1 MRFIKATYHL
11 ETKTVEYEAGDGT
24 RLLKT
29 AGTLNWRFN
38 NPGNIMALP
47 DASKQKGRIG
57 AGTVY
62 NPKKNTFAIF
72 SSIEAGEREKCALLK
87 RKYRNNTISEM
98 MSQYAPETAGNDP
111 VAYSNFISSESGVAN
126 EKKISD
132 LNDNEFGK
140 VVDAISKKEGG
151 LRAGTEKWVYVT
163 NLTVSDG
170 SRPVA
175 DVPFKVTLGST
186 SYEWKTD
193 AYGKLKTIIHTKQGM
208 AIVVKYTNSAG
219 KEDVVYS
226 AVAGDETKN
235 ILLTR
240 NFSQFSAKTLAENPK
255 VPREK
260 SAQKPIEYIVMSGDS
275 LSKIAERYK
284 TSTDEIAK
292 NNNIK
297 DVSKIFPGQHLTIY
311 GVNTNGSSSYIVA
324 PGDTLQKIAA
334 QNGTTVDELARRNN
348 IADLNKIYPGQSILI
363 SNDAN
368 YSKGSSPVSAA
379 DKHAPKPQ
387 PPDSG
392 TSSNVQSV
400 NLDKKTLESV
410 GSKKSD
416 KPIAL
421 LPHDQREAPWMAIAI
436 REVTE
441 WHGTG
446 EKKITDNYHNLTG
459 SKASLGN
466 TAWCASF
473 ANYCLK
479 ETGYDYSRSFT
490 KSSQFPVYDKTKFI
504 EIKNP
509 VYGALMVF
517 RTYVES
523 SDEFTGNGHVT
534 FVYGKTS
541 NGDIAG
547 LGGNQ
552 GGKAYGGGTIKL
564 SMYSTTKPTSR
575 FRMTV
580 RKKAETPVYQKF
592 YKYYIPVAYKE
603 YYSKISAELPI
614 VDVDDVNNNLFGFDS
629 KTKSVKDEG
638 GGR

>member
-1 MRFIKATYHL
+1 MRFVKATYHL

-62 NPKKNTFAIF
+62 NPKENTFAIF

-111 VAYSNFISSESGVAN
+111 VAYSNFISSESGVAKD
-126 EKKISD
+126 KKISD
-132 LNDNEFGK
+132 LDDNEFGK

-151 LRAGTEKWVYVT
+151 LKAGTEKWVYVT

-186 SYEWKTD
+186 SYDWKTD

-240 NFSQFSAKTLAENPK
+240 NFSQFSAKTLAETPK

-260 SAQKPIEYIVMSGDS
+260 STQKPIEYIVMSGDS
-275 LSKIAERYK
+275 LSKIAERYR
-284 TSTDEIAK
+284 TSIDEIAK

-297 DVSKIFPGQHLTIY
+297 DMSKIFPGQHLTIY
-311 GVNTNGSSSYIVA
+311 GANTNGPTIYIVA
-324 PGDTLQKIAA
+324 PGDTLAKIAEK
-334 QNGTTVDELARRNN
+334 NGANVDDIARQNN
-348 IADLNKIYPGQSILI
+348 ISDPNKIYPGQSISI
-363 SNDAN
+363 NKNGSNTAGETDKSTVNPPASN
-368 YSKGSSPVSAA
+368 TVSK
-379 DKHAPKPQ
+379 Q
-387 PPDSG
+387 PPQNKDVN
-392 TSSNVQSV
+392 SN
-400 NLDKKTLESV
+400 KKTLESV
-410 GSKKSD
+410 GGKNSGN
-416 KPIAL
+416 PIAL
-421 LPHDQREAPWMAIAI
+421 LPHDQREAPWMAVAF
-436 REVTE
+436 EE
-441 WHGTG
+441 G
-446 EKKITDNYHNLTG
+446 ETRWKWGQVKEGDGGINYHKKTG
-459 SKASLGN
+459 INMSSMVGN
-466 TAWCASF
+466 SNPWCASF
-473 ANYCLK
+473 VNYCLK
-479 ETGYDYSRSFT
+479 ESGYSTSGSA
-490 KSSQFPVYDKTKFI
+490 SSQSFSKNKNFI
-504 EIKNP
+504 KISEPI
-509 VYGALMVF
+509 YGAIVVL
-517 RTYVES
+517 RKKGSWT
-523 SDEFTGNGHVT
+523 GHVA
-534 FVYGKTS
+534 FIYCLFEDGEIGV
-541 NGDIAG
+541 

-552 GGKAYGGGTIKL
+552 GDSVTINPLYQVYINGRLHYELIGFYVPKPYYAYAQTMISSAVNKKTTI
-564 SMYSTTKPTSR
+564 SN
-575 FRMTV
+575 
-580 RKKAETPVYQKF
+580 
-592 YKYYIPVAYKE
+592 I
-603 YYSKISAELPI
+603 AELREILGANQPSNE
-614 VDVDDVNNNLFGFDS
+614 D
-629 KTKSVKDEG
+629 
-638 GGR
+638 GRTR

>member
-62 NPKKNTFAIF
+62 NPKENTFAIF
-72 SSIEAGEREKCALLK
+72 SSIEAGEREKCALLR
-87 RKYRNNTISEM
+87 RKYRNDTISEM

-111 VAYSNFISSESGVAN
+111 VAYANFISSESGVAKD
-126 EKKISD
+126 KKISD
-132 LNDNEFGK
+132 LNDKEFGK

-151 LRAGTEKWVYVT
+151 LKAGTEKWVYVT

-170 SRPVA
+170 SRPIA
-175 DVPFKVTLGST
+175 NVPFKVTLGST

-193 AYGKLKTIIHTKQGM
+193 VYGKLKTIIHTKQGM
-208 AIVVKYTNSAG
+208 VIVVKYTNSAG

-240 NFSQFSAKTLAENPK
+240 NFSQFSAKTLAETPK

-260 SAQKPIEYIVMSGDS
+260 SALKPIDYIVMPGDS
-275 LSKIAERYK
+275 LSKIAKRYK

-311 GVNTNGSSSYIVA
+311 GAKTNSPLIYIVV
-324 PGDTLQKIAA
+324 PGDTLAKIAA
-334 QNGTTVDELARRNN
+334 QYGVTVDELARWNN
-348 IADLNKIYPGQSILI
+348 IVDLNKIYPGQSILI

-368 YSKGSSPVSAA
+368 CSKGSSLVLVS
-379 DKHAPKPQ
+379 DKQAPKPQ
-387 PPDSG
+387 PPVSR
-392 TSSNVQSV
+392 TSPNVQSV

-459 SKASLGN
+459 SKGSLGS

-575 FRMTV
+575 FSMTV
-580 RKKAETPVYQKF
+580 RKKRKLLCIKNFINIIYLSRIKNIIQKIQRN
-592 YKYYIPVAYKE
+592 Y
-603 YYSKISAELPI
+603 L
-614 VDVDDVNNNLFGFDS
+614 
-629 KTKSVKDEG
+629 
-638 GGR
+638 

>member
-11 ETKTVEYEAGDGT
+11 ETKTVEYEASDGT

-62 NPKKNTFAIF
+62 NPKENTFAIF
-72 SSIEAGEREKCALLK
+72 SSIEAGEREKCALLR
-87 RKYRNNTISEM
+87 RKYRNDTISEM

-111 VAYSNFISSESGVAN
+111 VAYANFISSESGVAKD
-126 EKKISD
+126 KKISD
-132 LNDNEFGK
+132 LNDKEFGK

-151 LRAGTEKWVYVT
+151 LKAGTEKWVYVT

-170 SRPVA
+170 SRPIA
-175 DVPFKVTLGST
+175 NVPFKVTLGST

-193 AYGKLKTIIHTKQGM
+193 VYGKLKTIIHTKQGM
-208 AIVVKYTNSAG
+208 VIVVKYTNSAG

-240 NFSQFSAKTLAENPK
+240 NFSQFSAKTLAETPK

-260 SAQKPIEYIVMSGDS
+260 SALKPIDYIVMPGDS

-284 TSTDEIAK
+284 TNTDEIAK

-311 GVNTNGSSSYIVA
+311 GAKTNSPLIYIVV
-324 PGDTLQKIAA
+324 PGDTLAKIAA
-334 QNGTTVDELARRNN
+334 QYGVTVDELARWNN
-348 IADLNKIYPGQSILI
+348 IVDLNKIYPGQSILI

-368 YSKGSSPVSAA
+368 CSKGSSPVLVS
-379 DKHAPKPQ
+379 DKQAPKPQ
-387 PPDSG
+387 PPVSR
-392 TSSNVQSV
+392 TSPNVQSV

-459 SKASLGN
+459 SKGSLGS

-575 FRMTV
+575 FSMTV
-580 RKKAETPVYQKF
+580 RKKRKLLCIKNFINIIYLSRIKNIIQKIQRN
-592 YKYYIPVAYKE
+592 Y
-603 YYSKISAELPI
+603 L
-614 VDVDDVNNNLFGFDS
+614 
-629 KTKSVKDEG
+629 
-638 GGR
+638 

>member
-62 NPKKNTFAIF
+62 NPKENTFAIF
-72 SSIEAGEREKCALLK
+72 SSIEAGEREKCALLR
-87 RKYRNNTISEM
+87 RKYRNDTISEM

-111 VAYSNFISSESGVAN
+111 VAYANFISSESGVAKD
-126 EKKISD
+126 KKISD
-132 LNDNEFGK
+132 LNDKEFGK

-151 LRAGTEKWVYVT
+151 LKAGTEKWVYVT

-170 SRPVA
+170 SRPIA
-175 DVPFKVTLGST
+175 NVPFKVTLGST

-193 AYGKLKTIIHTKQGM
+193 VYGKLKTIIHTKQGM
-208 AIVVKYTNSAG
+208 VIVVKYTNSAG

-226 AVAGDETKN
+226 AVAGDEMKN

-240 NFSQFSAKTLAENPK
+240 NFSQFSAKTLAETPK

-260 SAQKPIEYIVMSGDS
+260 SALKPIDYIVMPGDS

-311 GVNTNGSSSYIVA
+311 GAKTNSPLIYIVV
-324 PGDTLQKIAA
+324 PGDTLAKIAA
-334 QNGTTVDELARRNN
+334 QYGVTVDELARWNN
-348 IADLNKIYPGQSILI
+348 IVDLNKIYPGQSILI

-368 YSKGSSPVSAA
+368 CSKGSSPVLVS
-379 DKHAPKPQ
+379 DKQAPKPQ
-387 PPDSG
+387 PPVSR
-392 TSSNVQSV
+392 TSPNVQSV

-459 SKASLGN
+459 SKGSLGS

-575 FRMTV
+575 FSMTV
-580 RKKAETPVYQKF
+580 RKKRKLLCIKNFINIIYLSRIKNIIQKIQRN
-592 YKYYIPVAYKE
+592 Y
-603 YYSKISAELPI
+603 L
-614 VDVDDVNNNLFGFDS
+614 
-629 KTKSVKDEG
+629 
-638 GGR
+638 

>member
-1 MRFIKATYHL
+1 MKFVKASYHL
-11 ETKTVEYEAGDGT
+11 KTKTVEYEAGDGT
-24 RLLKT
+24 RLLKIGG
-29 AGTLNWRFN
+29 ALSWRFN
-38 NPGNIMALP
+38 NPGNIIALP
-47 DASKQKGRIG
+47 NASRQKGRIG

-62 NPKKNTFAIF
+62 NPKKNTFVIF
-72 SSIEAGEREKCALLK
+72 SSIEIGEREKCALLK
-87 RKYRNNTISEM
+87 RKYKDNTISEM
-98 MSQYAPETAGNDP
+98 MLQYAPESAGNDP
-111 VAYSNFISSESGVAN
+111 VAYANFISSESGVSKD
-126 EKKISD
+126 KKISD
-132 LNDNEFGK
+132 LNVNEFDK
-140 VVDAISKKEGG
+140 VVAAISKKEGG
-151 LRAGTEKWVYVT
+151 LKPGTEKWVYVT
-163 NLTVSDG
+163 NVTVSDG

-186 SYEWKTD
+186 TYEWKTD
-193 AYGKLKTIIHTKQGM
+193 AYGKLKTIIHTEQGM
-208 AIVVKYTNSAG
+208 AIILKYTNSAG
-219 KEDVVYS
+219 KEDIVYS
-226 AVAGDETKN
+226 AVARDETKN

-260 SAQKPIEYIVMSGDS
+260 STQKPIEYIVMSGDS

-311 GVNTNGSSSYIVA
+311 GGNTSSPSVYIVS
-324 PGDTLQKIAA
+324 PGDTLTKIAA
-334 QNGTTVDELARRNN
+334 QNGTTVDELARENN
-348 IADLNKIYPGQSILI
+348 ISDPNKIYLGQSIFI
-363 SNDAN
+363 STITED
-368 YSKGSSPVSAA
+368 SKASNPVSSSDKQALKPEHSVKKSPV
-379 DKHAPKPQ
+379 
-387 PPDSG
+387 
-392 TSSNVQSV
+392 
-400 NLDKKTLESV
+400 NLNKKILESV
-410 GSKKSD
+410 GSKNSD
-416 KPIAL
+416 EPIAL

-436 REVTE
+436 REVIE

-446 EKKITDNYHNLTG
+446 EKEITDNYHKLMG
-459 SKASLGN
+459 SKASLGS

-479 ETGYDYSRSFT
+479 EAGYDYSKSFT
-490 KSSQFPVYDKTKFI
+490 KSSQFPVYDKTKFV

-517 RTYVES
+517 RTYIES

-541 NGDIAG
+541 NGDITG

-552 GGKAYGGGTIKL
+552 GGKTYGGGTIKL

-575 FRMTV
+575 FKMTV

-603 YYSKISAELPI
+603 YHSKISVELPL
-614 VDVDDVNNNLFGFDS
+614 VDVDDVNKNLFGFDS
-629 KTKSVKDEG
+629 ETKSANDEG

>member
-62 NPKKNTFAIF
+62 NPKENTFAIF
-72 SSIEAGEREKCALLK
+72 SSIEAGEREKCALLR
-87 RKYRNNTISEM
+87 RKYRNDTISEM

-111 VAYSNFISSESGVAN
+111 VAYANFISSESGVAKD
-126 EKKISD
+126 KKISD
-132 LNDNEFGK
+132 LNDKEFSK

-151 LRAGTEKWVYVT
+151 LKAGTEKWVYVT

-170 SRPVA
+170 SRPIA
-175 DVPFKVTLGST
+175 NVPFKVTLGST

-193 AYGKLKTIIHTKQGM
+193 VYGKLKTIIHTKQGM
-208 AIVVKYTNSAG
+208 VIVVKYTNSAG

-240 NFSQFSAKTLAENPK
+240 NFSQFSAKTLAETPK

-260 SAQKPIEYIVMSGDS
+260 SALKPIDYIVMPGDS

-311 GVNTNGSSSYIVA
+311 GAKTNSPLIYIVV
-324 PGDTLQKIAA
+324 PGDTLAKIAA
-334 QNGTTVDELARRNN
+334 QYGVTVDELARWNN
-348 IADLNKIYPGQSILI
+348 IVDLNKIYPGQSILI

-368 YSKGSSPVSAA
+368 CSKGSSPVLVS
-379 DKHAPKPQ
+379 DKQAPKPQ
-387 PPDSG
+387 PPVSR
-392 TSSNVQSV
+392 TSPNVQSV

-459 SKASLGN
+459 SKGSLGS

-575 FRMTV
+575 FSMTV
-580 RKKAETPVYQKF
+580 RKKRKFLCIKNFINIIYLSRIKNIIQKIQRN
-592 YKYYIPVAYKE
+592 Y
-603 YYSKISAELPI
+603 L
-614 VDVDDVNNNLFGFDS
+614 
-629 KTKSVKDEG
+629 
-638 GGR
+638 

>member
-1 MRFIKATYHL
+1 MRFVKATYHL

-47 DASKQKGRIG
+47 DAGKQKGRIG

-62 NPKKNTFAIF
+62 NPKENTFAIF
-72 SSIEAGEREKCALLK
+72 SSMEVGEREKCALLK
-87 RKYRNNTISEM
+87 RKYRDNTISEM
-98 MSQYAPETAGNDP
+98 MSQYAPEAAGNDP
-111 VAYSNFISSESGVAN
+111 VAYANFISSESGIAKD
-126 EKKISD
+126 KKISD

-151 LRAGTEKWVYVT
+151 LKPGTEKWVYVT
-163 NLTVSDG
+163 NVTVSDG

-193 AYGKLKTIIHTKQGM
+193 AYGKLKTIIHMKQGM
-208 AIVVKYTNSAG
+208 VIVIRYTNPNG
-219 KEDVVYS
+219 KEDIVYS
-226 AVAGDETKN
+226 AVAGNETKN
-235 ILLTR
+235 IMLTR
-240 NFSQFSAKTLAENPK
+240 NFSQFSAKTLAETPK

-260 SAQKPIEYIVMSGDS
+260 SVQKPIEYIVMSGDS

-297 DVSKIFPGQHLTIY
+297 DVSKIFPGQSLTIY
-311 GVNTNGSSSYIVA
+311 GANINSCSLYIVS
-324 PGDTLQKIAA
+324 PGDTLAKIAA
-334 QNGTTVDELARRNN
+334 ESGTTVDELARWNN
-348 IADLNKIYPGQSILI
+348 IADINKIYPGQSIFI
-363 SNDAN
+363 SNITEDSKASN
-368 YSKGSSPVSAA
+368 SVSSSDKQTIKPEYSVKKSPV
-379 DKHAPKPQ
+379 
-387 PPDSG
+387 
-392 TSSNVQSV
+392 
-400 NLDKKTLESV
+400 NLNKKILESV
-410 GSKKSD
+410 GSKNSD

-421 LPHDQREAPWMAIAI
+421 LPHAQREAPWMAIAI
-436 REVTE
+436 REVIE

-446 EKKITDNYHNLTG
+446 EKEITDNYHKLME
-459 SKASLGN
+459 SKASMGS

-479 ETGYDYSRSFT
+479 EAGYDYSLSFT

-517 RTYVES
+517 RTYVELT
-523 SDEFTGNGHVT
+523 DEFTGNGHVT

-564 SMYSTTKPTSR
+564 SMFSTTKPTSR
-575 FRMTV
+575 FKMTV
-580 RKKAETPVYQKF
+580 RKIEATPVYQKF

-603 YYSKISAELPI
+603 FHSKISVELPL
-614 VDVDDVNNNLFGFDS
+614 VDVDDVNKNLFGFDS
-629 KTKSVKDEG
+629 ETKSANDEG
-638 GGR
+638 GSR

>member
-1 MRFIKATYHL
+1 MRFVKATYHL

-62 NPKKNTFAIF
+62 NPKENTFAIF

-111 VAYSNFISSESGVAN
+111 VAYSNFISSESGVAKD
-126 EKKISD
+126 KKISD
-132 LNDNEFGK
+132 LDDNEFGK

-151 LRAGTEKWVYVT
+151 LKAGTEKWVYVT

-240 NFSQFSAKTLAENPK
+240 NFSQFSAKTLAETPK

-260 SAQKPIEYIVMSGDS
+260 STQKPIEYIVMSGDS

-297 DVSKIFPGQHLTIY
+297 DVSKIFPGQNLTIY
-311 GVNTNGSSSYIVA
+311 GANTNSPSIYIVL
-324 PGDTLQKIAA
+324 PGDTLAKIAEK
-334 QNGTTVDELARRNN
+334 NGASVDDIARQNN
-348 IADLNKIYPGQSILI
+348 ISDPNKIYPGQSISI
-363 SNDAN
+363 IKNGSNTAGESEKSAVNPPASKTVRKKPLQNKEVNAN
-368 YSKGSSPVSAA
+368 
-379 DKHAPKPQ
+379 
-387 PPDSG
+387 
-392 TSSNVQSV
+392 
-400 NLDKKTLESV
+400 KKTLESV
-410 GSKKSD
+410 GGKNSGN
-416 KPIAL
+416 PIAL
-421 LPHDQREAPWMAIAI
+421 LPHDQREAPWMAVAF
-436 REVTE
+436 EE
-441 WHGTG
+441 G
-446 EKKITDNYHNLTG
+446 ETRWKWGRVKEGDGGINYHKKTG
-459 SKASLGN
+459 INMSSMVGN
-466 TAWCASF
+466 SNPWCASF
-473 ANYCLK
+473 INYCLK
-479 ETGYDYSRSFT
+479 ESGYSTSGSA
-490 KSSQFPVYDKTKFI
+490 SSQSFSKNKNFI
-504 EIKNP
+504 KVSQPI
-509 VYGALMVF
+509 YGAIVVL
-517 RTYVES
+517 RKKGSWT
-523 SDEFTGNGHVT
+523 GHVA
-534 FVYGKTS
+534 FIYCLFEDGEIGV
-541 NGDIAG
+541 

-552 GGKAYGGGTIKL
+552 GDSVTINPLYQVYINGRLHYELIGFYVPKSYYAYAQKAISSGMRK
-564 SMYSTTKPTSR
+564 TTMSN
-575 FRMTV
+575 
-580 RKKAETPVYQKF
+580 
-592 YKYYIPVAYKE
+592 I
-603 YYSKISAELPI
+603 AELRESLGA
-614 VDVDDVNNNLFGFDS
+614 NLPS
-629 KTKSVKDEG
+629 NEDE
-638 GGR
+638 RTR

>member
-11 ETKTVEYEAGDGT
+11 ETKTVEYEASDGT

-62 NPKKNTFAIF
+62 NPKENTFAIF
-72 SSIEAGEREKCALLK
+72 SSIEAGEREKCALLR
-87 RKYRNNTISEM
+87 RKYRNDTISEM

-111 VAYSNFISSESGVAN
+111 VAYANFISSESGVAKD
-126 EKKISD
+126 KKISD
-132 LNDNEFGK
+132 LNDKEFGK

-151 LRAGTEKWVYVT
+151 LKAGTEKWVYVT

-170 SRPVA
+170 SRPIA
-175 DVPFKVTLGST
+175 NVPFKVTLGST

-193 AYGKLKTIIHTKQGM
+193 VYGKLKTIIHTKQGM
-208 AIVVKYTNSAG
+208 VIVVKYTNSAG

-240 NFSQFSAKTLAENPK
+240 NFSQFSAKTLAETPK

-260 SAQKPIEYIVMSGDS
+260 SALKPIDYIVMPGDS

-311 GVNTNGSSSYIVA
+311 GAKTNSPLIYIVV
-324 PGDTLQKIAA
+324 PGDTLAKIAA
-334 QNGTTVDELARRNN
+334 QYGVTVDELARWNN
-348 IADLNKIYPGQSILI
+348 IVDLNKIYPGQSILI
-363 SNDAN
+363 SNDTN
-368 YSKGSSPVSAA
+368 CSKGSSPVLVS
-379 DKHAPKPQ
+379 DKQAPKPQ
-387 PPDSG
+387 PPVSR
-392 TSSNVQSV
+392 TSPNVQSV

-459 SKASLGN
+459 SKGSLGS

-575 FRMTV
+575 FSMTV
-580 RKKAETPVYQKF
+580 RKKRKLLCIKNFINIIYLSRIKNIIQKIQRN
-592 YKYYIPVAYKE
+592 Y
-603 YYSKISAELPI
+603 L
-614 VDVDDVNNNLFGFDS
+614 
-629 KTKSVKDEG
+629 
-638 GGR
+638 

>member
-11 ETKTVEYEAGDGT
+11 ETKTVEYEASDGT

-62 NPKKNTFAIF
+62 NPKENTFAIF
-72 SSIEAGEREKCALLK
+72 SSIEAGEREKCALLR
-87 RKYRNNTISEM
+87 RKYRNDTISEM

-111 VAYSNFISSESGVAN
+111 VAYANFISSESGVAKD
-126 EKKISD
+126 KKISD
-132 LNDNEFGK
+132 LNDKEFGK

-151 LRAGTEKWVYVT
+151 LKAGTEKWVYVT

-170 SRPVA
+170 SRPIA
-175 DVPFKVTLGST
+175 NVPFKVTLGST

-193 AYGKLKTIIHTKQGM
+193 VYGKLKTIIHTKQGM
-208 AIVVKYTNSAG
+208 VIVVKYTNSAG

-240 NFSQFSAKTLAENPK
+240 NFSQFSAKTLAETPK

-260 SAQKPIEYIVMSGDS
+260 SALKPIDYIVMPGDS

-311 GVNTNGSSSYIVA
+311 GAKTNSPLIYIVV
-324 PGDTLQKIAA
+324 PGDTLAKIAA
-334 QNGTTVDELARRNN
+334 QYGVTVDELARWNN
-348 IADLNKIYPGQSILI
+348 IVDLNKIYPGQSILI

-368 YSKGSSPVSAA
+368 CSKGSSPVLVS
-379 DKHAPKPQ
+379 DKQAPKPQ
-387 PPDSG
+387 PPVSR
-392 TSSNVQSV
+392 TSPNVQSV
-400 NLDKKTLESV
+400 NLDKKKLESV

-459 SKASLGN
+459 SKGSLGS

-575 FRMTV
+575 FSMTV
-580 RKKAETPVYQKF
+580 RKKRKLLCIKNFINIIYLSRIKNIIQKIQRN
-592 YKYYIPVAYKE
+592 Y
-603 YYSKISAELPI
+603 L
-614 VDVDDVNNNLFGFDS
+614 
-629 KTKSVKDEG
+629 
-638 GGR
+638 

>member
-1 MRFIKATYHL
+1 M
-11 ETKTVEYEAGDGT
+11 
-24 RLLKT
+24 
-29 AGTLNWRFN
+29 
-38 NPGNIMALP
+38 
-47 DASKQKGRIG
+47 
-57 AGTVY
+57 
-62 NPKKNTFAIF
+62 
-72 SSIEAGEREKCALLK
+72 
-87 RKYRNNTISEM
+87 
-98 MSQYAPETAGNDP
+98 
-111 VAYSNFISSESGVAN
+111 SESGVAQG
-126 EKKISD
+126 EKVGD
-132 LNDNEFGK
+132 LDDTKFSK
-140 VVDAISKKEGG
+140 VIKAISKKEGG
-151 LRAGTEKWVYVT
+151 LKPGTEKWVYVT
-163 NLTVSDG
+163 NVTVSDG

-193 AYGKLKTIIHTKQGM
+193 VYGKLKTIIHTKQGM
-208 AIVVKYTNSAG
+208 AIVIKYTNSSG
-219 KEDVVYS
+219 KENVVYS
-226 AVAGDETKN
+226 AIAGDETKN

-240 NFSQFSAKTLAENPK
+240 NFSQFSAKTLAETPK
-255 VPREK
+255 FPREK
-260 SAQKPIEYIVMSGDS
+260 SAQKPIEYIVMPGDS

-297 DVSKIFPGQHLTIY
+297 DVSKIFPGQYLTIY
-311 GVNTNGSSSYIVA
+311 GANTNGSSSYIVL
-324 PGDTLQKIAA
+324 PGDTLAKIAA
-334 QNGTTVDELARRNN
+334 QSGTTVDELARRNN

-368 YSKGSSPVSAA
+368 YSKDSNPAS
-379 DKHAPKPQ
+379 DKQALKPQ
-387 PPDSG
+387 PSVSR
-392 TSSNVQSV
+392 TSSKVQSV
-400 NLDKKTLESV
+400 NSDKKILESV

-421 LPHDQREAPWMAIAI
+421 LPHEQREAPWMAIAI

-446 EKKITDNYHNLTG
+446 EKKIIDNYHHLTG
-459 SKASLGN
+459 SKASLGS

-479 ETGYDYSRSFT
+479 ETGYDYSKSFT
-490 KSSQFPVYDKTKFI
+490 KSSQFPVYDKTKFV

-580 RKKAETPVYQKF
+580 RKIAETPVYQKF
-592 YKYYIPVAYKE
+592 YKYYIPIVYKE
-603 YYSKISAELPI
+603 YYSKISVELPI

-629 KTKSVKDEG
+629 KTKSAKDEG

>member
-1 MRFIKATYHL
+1 
-11 ETKTVEYEAGDGT
+11 
-24 RLLKT
+24 
-29 AGTLNWRFN
+29 
-38 NPGNIMALP
+38 
-47 DASKQKGRIG
+47 
-57 AGTVY
+57 
-62 NPKKNTFAIF
+62 
-72 SSIEAGEREKCALLK
+72 
-87 RKYRNNTISEM
+87 
-98 MSQYAPETAGNDP
+98 
-111 VAYSNFISSESGVAN
+111 
-126 EKKISD
+126 
-132 LNDNEFGK
+132 
-140 VVDAISKKEGG
+140 
-151 LRAGTEKWVYVT
+151 T
-163 NLTVSDG
+163 NSPLI
-170 SRPVA
+170 
-175 DVPFKVTLGST
+175 
-186 SYEWKTD
+186 Y
-193 AYGKLKTIIHTKQGM
+193 
-208 AIVVKYTNSAG
+208 IVV
-219 KEDVVYS
+219 
-226 AVAGDETKN
+226 
-235 ILLTR
+235 
-240 NFSQFSAKTLAENPK
+240 
-255 VPREK
+255 
-260 SAQKPIEYIVMSGDS
+260 
-275 LSKIAERYK
+275 
-284 TSTDEIAK
+284 
-292 NNNIK
+292 
-297 DVSKIFPGQHLTIY
+297 
-311 GVNTNGSSSYIVA
+311 
-324 PGDTLQKIAA
+324 PGDTLAKIAA
-334 QNGTTVDELARRNN
+334 QYGVTVDELARWNN
-348 IADLNKIYPGQSILI
+348 IVDLNKIYPGQSILI

-368 YSKGSSPVSAA
+368 CSKGSSPVLVS
-379 DKHAPKPQ
+379 DKQAPKPQ
-387 PPDSG
+387 PPVSR
-392 TSSNVQSV
+392 TSPNVQSV

-459 SKASLGN
+459 SKGSLGS

-575 FRMTV
+575 FSMTV
-580 RKKAETPVYQKF
+580 RKKKEIPVYQKF

-603 YYSKISAELPI
+603 YYSKNSAELPI